1 MRYKGEGG
9 QAAMN
14 REVLDA
20 LQEEEDNIRKRFGR
34 YIAKQ
39 IVEETVE
46 PFEE

>member
-1 MRYKGEGG
+1 MRFKGEGG
-9 QAAMN
+9 ESALS
-14 REVLDA
+14 REILDA